1 MTPDDELLF
10 EDTAPLVSGRK
21 KKTAQPEAAKPAEPV
36 DSDQA
41 SRSVVAL
48 ADPHV
53 VILASAGTGKTFQ
66 LTNRYLTLLRE
77 GSCDRIL
84 ASTFT
89 RKAAGEILDRILVRL
104 AKAILDE
111 KELTKLQ
118 PFIGQPPI
126 TRDECI
132 TLLQRVTKQLHRVQI
147 STLDALFSK
156 LASSHTFELGFPP
169 GWRMIEDVEAG
180 RLTDR
185 AIEAVLR
192 KAGRLDA
199 RRLMHLL
206 SKGENT
212 RRVHDLIRETV
223 RNFAA
228 PYLITQEA
236 DWNRLPDLPLLNDL
250 ELHGAIAVFESLR
263 FDDKRIMNAL
273 DKNRRQLREDDWESF
288 LADGLPLKL
297 VQGETTYYKKEL
309 PTELLAA
316 YAPLI
321 HHAKALFYKVWA
333 SQTRGTWET
342 LDRVYTELNRLKAEE
357 RVLDFGDIS
366 RTLAERLGQ
375 HTMNSVAFRLD
386 ANMDHLLLD
395 EFQDTSLD
403 QWQILRPFAESTM
416 SRVGFSPHESV
427 ASPEAW
433 AKAHSTTPKSFFCVG
448 DRKQAIYGW
457 RGGEA
462 AIFDTIQAEFPIL
475 QSKHLDRSQRSSPA
489 VIEAVNA
496 AFTSLQGTSDF
507 DPLSVVIS
515 QWCEAFPKHDT
526 ARTGLPGYV
535 CLEVA
540 DEPPTLEPVDGSSRS
555 SVGFSPRI
563 PGEDALAWAK
573 AHATNNAKP
582 PKPTKAEL
590 ADLVLDLTADRIEE
604 YSQNAPSAT
613 IGVLFRGNAAIRLLG
628 NKLRARGLEFSEEG
642 GTLITDSAAVQ
653 LLLSLLK
660 IADHPGDRVA
670 RFHVA
675 TSPLAEIHQLGRWDD
690 DAAAVAVSEHLR
702 SRLLSDGY
710 MATLQRWVLQLGAVA
725 TAHDRSRLQQ
735 LIELAEGY
743 PATTRPRDF
752 IRLVETRKVENP
764 TPARIQLMTVHK
776 SKGLQFDIV
785 FLADL
790 DTQLVQP
797 PKYLTS
803 KPAAAAPPDCVLV
816 YRSKELKNILPPELQ
831 VAYEQTQ
838 ATDLTGNLCVL
849 YVAMTRAVHALHMI
863 LPAKESQSIPKTLA
877 GLLMVGLGGGQA
889 ATTGA
894 TLYET
899 GDPLWVEQCPALQ
912 RPCESSVGF
921 SPRLLDED
929 ALAWAKAHATRTIEF
944 AELTGGRRRGLE
956 RIIPSQLADKA
967 TPVKLASVLTLGDS
981 SGVERGTLFHAWVE
995 QVQWLEDGQ
1004 PTDEKLRQIAESLAA
1019 QPLDI
1024 DRWLSQFQEM
1034 LRLPQVASVLSR
1046 HSYQPPRGLP
1056 FPPRVQ
1062 VELDAGECEL
1072 DLHVERRLNVIDAG
1086 RTISGSIDRLVL
1098 VRRNGQVVAAD
1109 IIDFKTDAIWTS
1121 ERVVFRSAKDRSFA
1135 ERKMTLSGDEET
1147 AVRDKVAAYRDQMRS
1162 YARAIS
1168 LMYKLPPERITTRL
1182 VMLATGRVE
1191 TVEFGP

>member
-1 MTPDDELLF
+1 MTPDDEILF

-21 KKTAQPEAAKPAEPV
+21 RKTTQSKEAKPEEEKLAEPV
-36 DSDQA
+36 ASNLA
-41 SRSVVAL
+41 SRPVVAL

-66 LTNRYLTLLRE
+66 LTNRYLTLLRS

-104 AKAILDE
+104 AKAILDDA
-111 KELTKLQ
+111 ELTKLQ
-118 PFIGQPPI
+118 PFIGQPSI

-169 GWRMIEDVEAG
+169 GWRMIEEVEAG

-192 KAGRLDA
+192 KAGRQDA

-273 DKNRRQLREDDWESF
+273 DKNRHQIREDDWESF
-288 LADGLPLKL
+288 LTDGLPLKL
-297 VQGETTYYKKEL
+297 VQGETTYYKKDL

-342 LDRVYTELNRLKAEE
+342 LDRVYTELNRLKTEE

-375 HTMNSVAFRLD
+375 HAVDSVAFRLD

-403 QWQILRPFAESTM
+403 QWQILRPFAQSTIG
-416 SRVGFSPHESV
+416 RVDFSPRECV

-433 AKAHSTTPKSFFCVG
+433 AKAHATTPKSFFCVG

-475 QSKHLDRSQRSSPA
+475 QSRHLDRSQRSSPA

-496 AFTSLQGTSDF
+496 AFTSLSGTSNF
-507 DPLSVVIS
+507 EELSQVIA
-515 QWCEAFPKHDT
+515 QWCHDYPQHDT
-526 ARTGLPGYV
+526 ARTSLPGYV
-535 CLEVA
+535 QLEVA
-540 DEPPTLEPVDGSSRS
+540 DEPPKLELNDGSDRS
-555 SVGFSPRI
+555 SVGFSPRVT
-563 PGEDALAWAK
+563 GEDARAWAK
-573 AHATNNAKP
+573 AHATNNAKA
-582 PKPTKAEL
+582 PKPSK
-590 ADLVLDLTADRIEE
+590 ADLSDLAFDLTADRIEE
-604 YSQNAPSAT
+604 YSKTVPLAT

-675 TSPLAEIHQLGRWDD
+675 TSPLAEIHQLGRWED
-690 DAAAVAVSEHLR
+690 DAAAVTVSEHLR
-702 SRLLSDGY
+702 SRLLCDGY
-710 MATLQRWVLQLGAVA
+710 MATLQRWVLQLGTVA
-725 TAHDRSRLQQ
+725 TEHDRSRLQQ

-743 PATTRPRDF
+743 QATTRPRDF
-752 IRLVETRKVENP
+752 IHLVETRKVENP

-790 DTQLVQP
+790 VTQLVQP

-803 KPAAAAPPDCVLV
+803 KPAEAAPPDCVLV
-816 YRSKELKNILPPELQ
+816 YRSKELKEILPPELQ
-831 VAYEQTQ
+831 VAYDQTQ

-863 LPAKESQSIPKTLA
+863 LPAKESQTVPKTLA
-877 GLLMVGLGGGQA
+877 GLLMVGLGGGQSV
-889 ATTGA
+889 TPGA
-894 TLYET
+894 TLYEA
-899 GDPLWVEQCPALQ
+899 GDPLWVEKCPDLQ
-912 RPCESSVGF
+912 RSSESLVGF
-921 SPRLLDED
+921 SPRESEVFLE
-929 ALAWAKAHATRTIEF
+929 AWAKAHATGMIDF

-956 RIIPSQLADKA
+956 RIIPSQLGDMA
-967 TPVKLASVLTLGDS
+967 TPVKLASVLPLGETVGID
-981 SGVERGTLFHAWVE
+981 RGTLFHAWLERVT
-995 QVQWLEDGQ
+995 WLEDRV
-1004 PTDEKLRQIAESLAA
+1004 PPDDELRQIAEVMRV
-1019 QPLDI
+1019 QPLDRE
-1024 DRWLSQFQEM
+1024 RWLLEFHAM
-1034 LRLPQVASVLSR
+1034 LQRPSIAALLSR
-1046 HSYQPPRGLP
+1046 RSDQL
-1056 FPPRVQ
+1056 PRVLA
-1062 VELDAGECEL
+1062 ELAAGDCEL
-1072 DLHVERRLNVIDAG
+1072 DLHQERRLNVIDAG

-1098 VRRNGQVVAAD
+1098 IRRNGQVVAAD
-1109 IIDFKTDAIWTS
+1109 IIDYKTDALI
-1121 ERVVFRSAKDRSFA
+1121 
-1135 ERKMTLSGDEET
+1135 GEEEA
-1147 AVRDKVAAYRDQMRS
+1147 AVQDKVAAYRDQLRS
-1162 YARAIS
+1162 YARAVA
-1168 LMYKLPPERITTRL
+1168 LMYKLPSERISTRL

-1191 TVEFGP
+1191 TVEVCASKT

>member
-10 EDTAPLVSGRK
+10 EDAQGDRTGRRTPVGGEK
-21 KKTAQPEAAKPAEPV
+21 SIAKAEEEEEE
-36 DSDQA
+36 DA
-41 SRSVVAL
+41 RSLTTSATVVAL

-66 LTNRYLTLLRE
+66 LTNRYLTLLRD

-104 AKAILDE
+104 AGAILDE
-111 KELTKLQ
+111 HELVKLQ
-118 PFIGQPPI
+118 PFVGQPVI
-126 TRDECI
+126 THDECI

-169 GWRMIEDVEAG
+169 GWRMIEEVEAG
-180 RLTDR
+180 QLTDR

-192 KAGRLDA
+192 QAGRQDA

-206 SKGENT
+206 SKGENS

-223 RNFAA
+223 KGFAT

-236 DWNRLPDLPLLNDL
+236 DWNRLPDLPLLNEL
-250 ELHGAIAVFESLR
+250 ELNGAIAVFESLR
-263 FDDKRIMNAL
+263 FDDKRIMKAL
-273 DKNRRQLREDDWESF
+273 EKSCRQLREVDWESF
-288 LADGLPLKL
+288 LTDGLPLRL
-297 VQGETTYYKKEL
+297 VQGDTTYYKKDL
-309 PTELLAA
+309 PEELLAA

-342 LDRVYTELNRLKAEE
+342 LDRVYTELSRLKTAE

-366 RTLAERLGQ
+366 RTLAARLSQ
-375 HTMNSVAFRLD
+375 HSVDSVAFRLD

-403 QWQILRPFAESTM
+403 QWQILRPFAESTT
-416 SRVGFSPHESV
+416 SESG
-427 ASPEAW
+427 
-433 AKAHSTTPKSFFCVG
+433 KSFFCVG

-475 QSKHLDRSQRSSPA
+475 QSRQLDRSQRSSPA

-507 DPLSVVIS
+507 DHLSVVIS
-515 QWCEAFPKHDT
+515 SWCEAFPKHDT

-535 CLEVA
+535 RMEVA
-540 DEPPTLEPVDGSSRS
+540 EEPPQ
-555 SVGFSPRI
+555 
-563 PGEDALAWAK
+563 LAPIV
-573 AHATNNAKP
+573 NNAKA
-582 PKPTKAEL
+582 PKPSKADL
-590 ADLVLDLTADRIEE
+590 SDLVLDLTADRIEE
-604 YSQNAPSAT
+604 YAKSVPSAT
-613 IGVLFRGNAAIRLLG
+613 IAVLFRGNAAIRLLG
-628 NKLRARGLEFSEEG
+628 NKLRERGLDFSEEG
-642 GTLITDSAAVQ
+642 GTLVTDSAAVQ

-670 RFHVA
+670 RFHLA
-675 TSPLAEIHQLGRWDD
+675 TSPLAEIHQLGRWED
-690 DAAAVAVSEHLR
+690 DAAAVVVSEHLR
-702 SRLLSDGY
+702 RRLLNDGY
-710 MATLQRWVLQLGAVA
+710 MATLQRWVLQLGGRV
-725 TAHDRSRLQQ
+725 TDHDRSRLKQ

-743 PATTRPRDF
+743 SATTRPRDF
-752 IRLVETRKVENP
+752 IQLVQSRKVENP

-790 DTQLVQP
+790 DTNLARP

-803 KPAAAAPPDCVLV
+803 KPAPAAPPDCVLV
-816 YRSKELKNILPPELQ
+816 YRSQKLKDILPPELQ

-838 ATDLTGNLCVL
+838 ATDLTGSLCVL
-849 YVAMTRAVHALHMI
+849 YVAMTRAVHALHLI
-863 LPAKESQSIPKTLA
+863 LPAKESQSIPKSLA
-877 GLLMVGLGGGQA
+877 GLLMVGLGGGQ
-889 ATTGA
+889 TVTPGA

-899 GDPLWVEQCPALQ
+899 GDPLWQQQCPVLQ
-912 RPCESSVGF
+912 RPVDACQPETSSSIHV
-921 SPRLLDED
+921 
-929 ALAWAKAHATRTIEF
+929 EF

-967 TPVKLASVLTLGDS
+967 TLVKLASVLPLGDAV
-981 SGVERGTLFHAWVE
+981 GVDRGTLFHAWLERVT
-995 QVQWLEDGQ
+995 WLEDGV
-1004 PTDEKLRQIAESLAA
+1004 PSAIELRQIAEVM
-1019 QPLDI
+1019 QTQDLDI
-1024 DRWLSQFQEM
+1024 ERSLTQFEAM
-1034 LRLPQVASVLSR
+1034 LQLPHIAALLSR
-1046 HSYQPPRGLP
+1046 RSDQLPRRLT
-1056 FPPRVQ
+1056 
-1062 VELDAGECEL
+1062 ELVAGEYEV
-1072 DLHVERRLNVIDAG
+1072 DLHQERRLNVIDAG
-1086 RTISGSIDRLVL
+1086 QTISGSIDRLVL
-1098 VRRNGQVVAAD
+1098 IRRNGQVVAAD
-1109 IIDFKTDAIWTS
+1109 IIDFKTDAI
-1121 ERVVFRSAKDRSFA
+1121 V
-1135 ERKMTLSGDEET
+1135 GDEES
-1147 AVRDKVAAYRDQMRS
+1147 AVAGKVAAYRDQMRS
-1162 YARAIS
+1162 YARAVA
-1168 LMYKLPPERITTRL
+1168 LMYKLSPERISTRL
-1182 VMLATGRVE
+1182 VMLANGRVE
-1191 TVEFGP
+1191 TVEFGL

>member
-10 EDTAPLVSGRK
+10 EDIQGDRTRRRPAVGGEQAEAEDGRSL
-21 KKTAQPEAAKPAEPV
+21 TTSATGT
-36 DSDQA
+36 
-41 SRSVVAL
+41 VVGV

-66 LTNRYLTLLRE
+66 LTNRYLTLLRD

-104 AKAILDE
+104 AGAILDE
-111 KELTKLQ
+111 QELIKLQ
-118 PFIGQPPI
+118 PFVGSPAI
-126 TRDECI
+126 TREECI
-132 TLLQRVTKQLHRVQI
+132 ALLQRVTKQLHRVQI

-169 GWRMIEDVEAG
+169 GWRMIEEVETG

-192 KAGRLDA
+192 KAGRQDA

-206 SKGENT
+206 SKGEST

-223 RNFAA
+223 KDFAT

-236 DWNRLPDLPLLNDL
+236 DWNRLPDLPLLNEL
-250 ELHGAIAVFESLR
+250 ELQGAMAVFESVR
-263 FDDKRIMNAL
+263 FDDKRIMTAL
-273 DKNRRQLREDDWESF
+273 DKNRGQIREDDWDSF
-288 LADGLPLKL
+288 LSAGLPLRL
-297 VQGETTYYKKEL
+297 VQGETTYYNKDL
-309 PTELLAA
+309 PAELLAA

-333 SQTRGTWET
+333 NQTRGTWET

-366 RTLAERLGQ
+366 RTLAERLNQ
-375 HTMNSVAFRLD
+375 HSIDSVAFRLD

-403 QWQILRPFAESTM
+403 QWQILRPFAESTT
-416 SRVGFSPHESV
+416 SESG
-427 ASPEAW
+427 
-433 AKAHSTTPKSFFCVG
+433 KSFFCVG

-462 AIFDTIQAEFPIL
+462 AIFDTIQSEFPVL
-475 QSKHLDRSQRSSPA
+475 QSRQLDRSQRSSPA

-507 DPLSVVIS
+507 DPLSLVIS

-535 CLEVA
+535 QLEVA
-540 DEPPTLEPVDGSSRS
+540 DEPPQLEP
-555 SVGFSPRI
+555 I
-563 PGEDALAWAK
+563 A
-573 AHATNNAKP
+573 NNAKP
-582 PKPTKAEL
+582 PKPSKADL
-590 ADLVLDLTADRIEE
+590 ADLAFDLTADRIEE
-604 YSQNAPSAT
+604 YSKRVPSAT
-613 IGVLFRGNAAIRLLG
+613 IGVLFRGNSDIRLLG

-675 TSPLAEIHQLGRWDD
+675 TSPLAEIHQLGRWEDD
-690 DAAAVAVSEHLR
+690 TAAVVVSEHLR
-702 SRLLSDGY
+702 NRLLSDGY

-725 TAHDRSRLQQ
+725 TEHDQSRLKQ

-743 PATTRPRDF
+743 SATTRPRDF
-752 IRLVETRKVENP
+752 IRLVENRKVENP

-790 DTQLVQP
+790 DTELIRP

-816 YRSKELKNILPPELQ
+816 YRSKELKEILPPELQ

-838 ATDLTGNLCVL
+838 ATELTGNLCVL
-849 YVAMTRAVHALHMI
+849 YVAMTRAVHALHLI
-863 LPAKESQSIPKTLA
+863 LPAKVSKSVPKSLA
-877 GLLMVGLGGGQA
+877 GLLQVGLGGRQQI
-889 ATTGA
+889 TPGA

-899 GDPLWVEQCPALQ
+899 GDPLWHEQCPALQ
-912 RPCESSVGF
+912 RPV
-921 SPRLLDED
+921 D
-929 ALAWAKAHATRTIEF
+929 TRQAETTPTHVEF
-944 AELTGGRRRGLE
+944 AELAGGRRRGLE
-956 RIIPSQLADKA
+956 RIIPSQLGDKS
-967 TPVKLASVLTLGDS
+967 TPVILASVLRLGDEV
-981 SGVERGTLFHAWVE
+981 GVDRGTLFHAWLERVT
-995 QVQWLEDGQ
+995 WLEAGVPPDS
-1004 PTDEKLRQIAESLAA
+1004 ELRQIAGGMRV
-1019 QPLDI
+1019 QPSDL
-1024 DRWLSQFQEM
+1024 DRWLLEFQT
-1034 LRLPQVASVLSR
+1034 LLQQPRIAAVLSR
-1046 HSYQPPRGLP
+1046 RSDQL
-1056 FPPRVQ
+1056 PRVLA
-1062 VELDAGECEL
+1062 ELAAGGGEL
-1072 DLHVERRLNVIDAG
+1072 DLHQERRLNVIDAG

-1098 VRRNGQVVAAD
+1098 IRRNGQVVAAD
-1109 IIDFKTDAIWTS
+1109 IIDFKTDAL
-1121 ERVVFRSAKDRSFA
+1121 V
-1135 ERKMTLSGDEET
+1135 GDEET
-1147 AVRDKVAAYRDQMRS
+1147 AVRDKVAAYSDQLRS

-1168 LMYKLPPERITTRL
+1168 LMYKLPPERISTRL
-1182 VMLATGRVE
+1182 VMFANGRVE

>member
-1 MTPDDELLF
+1 MTPDDEFLF
-10 EDTAPLVSGRK
+10 EDTAPPPAKGRK
-21 KKTAQPEAAKPAEPV
+21 IKSASPTLPVNETAVTA
-36 DSDQA
+36 SA
-41 SRSVVAL
+41 SRPVAL
-48 ADPHV
+48 LTDPHV

-66 LTNRYLTLLRE
+66 LTNRYLTLLRD

-104 AKAILDE
+104 AGAVLDE

-118 PFIGQPPI
+118 PFVGQPPI
-126 TRDECI
+126 SRDECI

-192 KAGRLDA
+192 KAGRQDA

-212 RRVHDLIRETV
+212 RRVHDLIRDTV
-223 RNFAA
+223 RSFAA

-273 DKNRRQLREDDWESF
+273 DKNRGQIREDDWDSF
-288 LADGLPLKL
+288 LSDGLPLRL
-297 VQGETTYYKKEL
+297 VKGDTTYYKKEL
-309 PTELLAA
+309 PTELLSA

-342 LDRVYTELNRLKAEE
+342 LDRVYTELNRLKTEE

-366 RTLAERLGQ
+366 RTLAERLSQ
-375 HTMNSVAFRLD
+375 HTVDSVAFRLD

-403 QWQILRPFAESTM
+403 QWQILRPFAESTT
-416 SRVGFSPHESV
+416 SEPG
-427 ASPEAW
+427 
-433 AKAHSTTPKSFFCVG
+433 KSFFCVG

-475 QSKHLDRSQRSSPA
+475 QSRQLDLSQRSSLA
-489 VIEAVNA
+489 VIEAVNV
-496 AFTSLQGTSDF
+496 AFMSLNGTSDF
-507 DPLSVVIS
+507 EEMSEFIS
-515 QWCEAFPKHDT
+515 EWCHDYPQHDT

-535 CLEVA
+535 QLEVA
-540 DEPPTLEPVDGSSRS
+540 DEPPQLEP
-555 SVGFSPRI
+555 I
-563 PGEDALAWAK
+563 A
-573 AHATNNAKP
+573 NNAKA
-582 PKPTKAEL
+582 PKPNKADL
-590 ADLVLDLTADRIEE
+590 ADLVFDLTADRIEE
-604 YSQNAPSAT
+604 YSKSVPSAM
-613 IGVLFRGNAAIRLLG
+613 IAVLFRGNAAIRLLG
-628 NKLRARGLEFSEEG
+628 NKLRARGIDFSEEG

-675 TSPLAEIHQLGRWDD
+675 TSPLAEIHQLGRWEDD
-690 DAAAVAVSEHLR
+690 VAAIVVSEHLR
-702 SRLLSDGY
+702 RRLLSDGY
-710 MATLQRWVLQLGAVA
+710 MVTLQRWVQQLGSIA
-725 TAHDRSRLQQ
+725 TEHDRSRLQQ

-743 PATTRPRDF
+743 QATTRPRDF

-790 DTQLVQP
+790 DTSLVQP
-797 PKYLTS
+797 PKYLTA
-803 KPAAAAPPDCVLV
+803 KPTEAAPPNCVLV
-816 YRSKELKNILPPELQ
+816 YRSKDLRDILPPELQ

-838 ATDLTGNLCVL
+838 ATELTGNLCVL
-849 YVAMTRAVHALHMI
+849 YVAMTRAVHALHLI
-863 LPAKESQSIPKTLA
+863 LPAKASKSVPKSLA
-877 GLLMVGLGGGQA
+877 GLLQVGLGGGQLI
-889 ATTGA
+889 TPGT

-899 GDPLWVEQCPALQ
+899 GDPHWDEKCPDLQ
-912 RPCESSVGF
+912 RSVLETNRN
-921 SPRLLDED
+921 P
-929 ALAWAKAHATRTIEF
+929 APVQIEF
-944 AELTGGRRRGLE
+944 AELTGGRRRGME
-956 RIIPSQLADKA
+956 RVIPSQLADRA
-967 TPVKLASVLTLGDS
+967 TKVNLASVLVLGDS
-981 SGVERGTLFHAWVE
+981 AGVDRGTLFHAWME
-995 QVQWLEDGQ
+995 SIAWLEDGP
-1004 PTDEKLRQIAESLAA
+1004 PTEDQLRQTA
-1019 QPLDI
+1019 QFLGTKPLDI
-1024 DRWLSQFQEM
+1024 DQYLSQFDQM
-1034 LRLPQVASVLSR
+1034 LRLLPVAALLSR
-1046 HSYQPPRGLP
+1046 SSYQRPSGLP
-1056 FPPRVQ
+1056 GRPSLQ
-1062 VELDAGECEL
+1062 AELAAGECEL
-1072 DLHVERRLNVIDAG
+1072 ELHRERGLNVLDQG
-1086 RTISGSIDRLVL
+1086 QRISGSIDRLVL
-1098 VRRNGQVVAAD
+1098 IRRHGQVIAAD
-1109 IIDFKTDAIWTS
+1109 IIDFKTDS
-1121 ERVVFRSAKDRSFA
+1121 L
-1135 ERKMTLSGDEET
+1135 MGDEET
-1147 AVRDKVAAYRDQMRS
+1147 AVAGKVAAYRDQMRS
-1162 YARAIS
+1162 YARAVA
-1168 LMYKLPPERITTRL
+1168 LMYRLAPDRISTRL

-1191 TVEFGP
+1191 TVEFGL

>member
-1 MTPDDELLF
+1 MTPDDEFLF
-10 EDTAPLVSGRK
+10 EDIVPTTGQGRK
-21 KKTAQPEAAKPAEPV
+21 KKSASPVPPVQAEAVAEP
-36 DSDQA
+36 A
-41 SRSVVAL
+41 SRPVVAL
-48 ADPHV
+48 KDPHV

-66 LTNRYLTLLRE
+66 LTNRYLTLLRS

-104 AKAILDE
+104 AGAILNE
-111 KELTKLQ
+111 AELTKLQ
-118 PFIGQPPI
+118 PFIGLPPI

-132 TLLQRVTKQLHRVQI
+132 ALLQRVTQQLHRVQI
-147 STLDALFSK
+147 GTLDALFSK

-169 GWRMIEDVEAG
+169 GWRMIEEVEAG

-192 KAGRLDA
+192 KAGRVDA

-212 RRVHDLIRETV
+212 RRVHDLVRDTV
-223 RNFAA
+223 RSFAA

-236 DWNRLPDLPLLNDL
+236 DWNRLPDLPLLNEL
-250 ELHGAIAVFESLR
+250 ELNGAIAVFESLR
-263 FDDKRIMNAL
+263 FDDMRIMKTL

-288 LADGLPLKL
+288 LSDGLPLKL
-297 VQGETTYYKKEL
+297 VQGDTTYYKKEL

-316 YAPLI
+316 YASLI

-342 LDRVYTELNRLKAEE
+342 LDRVYTELSRLKTEE

-366 RTLAERLGQ
+366 RTLAARLNQ
-375 HTMNSVAFRLD
+375 HTVDSVAFRLD

-403 QWQILRPFAESTM
+403 QWQILRPFAESTT
-416 SRVGFSPHESV
+416 SQLG
-427 ASPEAW
+427 
-433 AKAHSTTPKSFFCVG
+433 KTFFCVG

-475 QSKHLDRSQRSSPA
+475 QSRHLDRSQRSSPA

-496 AFTSLQGTSDF
+496 AFTSLRGTSDF
-507 DPLSVVIS
+507 DPLSEVIS
-515 QWCEAFPKHDT
+515 TWCEDFPQHDT

-535 CLEVA
+535 QLEVA
-540 DEPPTLEPVDGSSRS
+540 DEPPQLEP
-555 SVGFSPRI
+555 I
-563 PGEDALAWAK
+563 A
-573 AHATNNAKP
+573 NNAKA
-582 PKPTKAEL
+582 PKPSK
-590 ADLVLDLTADRIEE
+590 ADLSDLVFDLTADRIEE
-604 YSQNAPSAT
+604 YSKTVPLAT
-613 IGVLFRGNAAIRLLG
+613 IAVLFRGNAAIRLLG
-628 NKLRARGLEFSEEG
+628 NKLRARGLDFSEEG

-670 RFHVA
+670 RFHLA
-675 TSPLAEIHQLGRWDD
+675 TSPLAEIHQLGRWED

-710 MATLQRWVLQLGAVA
+710 MATLQRWVQQLGGVA

-743 PATTRPRDF
+743 QATTRPRDF

-803 KPAAAAPPDCVLV
+803 KPADTAPPDCVLV
-816 YRSKELKNILPPELQ
+816 YRSKELKDLLPLELQ

-849 YVAMTRAVHALHMI
+849 YVAMTRAVHALHLI
-863 LPAKESQSIPKTLA
+863 LPAKESSSIPKTLA
-877 GLLMVGLGGGQA
+877 GLLMVGLGGGQSV
-889 ATTGA
+889 TPGA

-899 GDPLWVEQCPALQ
+899 GDSQWPEQCPELQ
-912 RPCESSVGF
+912 RSVGF
-921 SPRLLDED
+921 SPRESV
-929 ALAWAKAHATRTIEF
+929 ASEEAWAKAHATVSIEF
-944 AELTGGRRRGLE
+944 AELVGGRRRGLE
-956 RIIPSQLADKA
+956 RIIPSQLGDKA
-967 TPVKLASVLTLGDS
+967 TPVKLASVLPLGDAV
-981 SGVERGTLFHAWVE
+981 GVDRGTLFHAWME
-995 QVQWLEDGQ
+995 SIAWLEDGPPADDQ
-1004 PTDEKLRQIAESLAA
+1004 LRQTA
-1019 QPLDI
+1019 QFLGTETLNI
-1024 DRWLSQFQEM
+1024 DQYLLQFERM
-1034 LRLPQVASVLSR
+1034 LRLPPVAALLSR
-1046 HSYQPPRGLP
+1046 RSYQSPGGLP
-1056 FPPRVQ
+1056 FSLGLQ
-1062 VELDAGECEL
+1062 AELAAGECEL
-1072 DLHVERRLNVIDAG
+1072 ELHRERGLNVLDQG
-1086 RTISGSIDRLVL
+1086 QRISGSIDRLVL
-1098 VRRNGQVVAAD
+1098 IRRNGQVIAAD

-1121 ERVVFRSAKDRSFA
+1121 ESVVFRSAKDRSFA
-1135 ERKMTLSGDEET
+1135 ERKTTLPGDEET
-1147 AVRDKVAAYRDQMRS
+1147 AVRDKVAAYRDQLRS
-1162 YARAIS
+1162 YARAVS
-1168 LMYKLPPERITTRL
+1168 LMYKLSPERISTRL

-1191 TVEFGP
+1191 RVEFGL

>member
-1 MTPDDELLF
+1 MTPEDELLF
-10 EDTAPLVSGRK
+10 EDLQGDRTAKRSGIRKNSAVSQRASKVEGDGRSL
-21 KKTAQPEAAKPAEPV
+21 TTSAT
-36 DSDQA
+36 
-41 SRSVVAL
+41 VVAL

-66 LTNRYLTLLRE
+66 LTNRYLTLLRS

-111 KELTKLQ
+111 AELTKLQ
-118 PFIGQPPI
+118 PFLGSPAI

-169 GWRMIEDVEAG
+169 GWRMIEEVEAG

-192 KAGRLDA
+192 KGGRQDA
-199 RRLMHLL
+199 WRLMHLL
-206 SKGENT
+206 SKGENS

-236 DWNRLPDLPLLNDL
+236 DWNRLPDLPLLNEL
-250 ELHGAIAVFESLR
+250 ELNGAIAVFESLR

-273 DKNRRQLREDDWESF
+273 DKNRRQLREDDWDSF
-288 LADGLPLKL
+288 LSDGLPLRL
-297 VQGETTYYKKEL
+297 VTGETTYYKKEL

-342 LDRVYTELNRLKAEE
+342 LNRVYTELNRLKTEE

-366 RTLAERLGQ
+366 RTLAERLGE
-375 HTMNSVAFRLD
+375 HAVHSVAFRLD
-386 ANMDHLLLD
+386 TNMDHLLLD

-403 QWQILRPFAESTM
+403 QWQILRPFAESTI
-416 SRVGFSPHESV
+416 SSVSFSPRASV
-427 ASPEAW
+427 ASQEAW
-433 AKAHSTTPKSFFCVG
+433 AKAHATSGKSFFCVG

-475 QSKHLDRSQRSSPA
+475 QSRHLDRSQRSSPA

-496 AFTSLQGTSDF
+496 AFTSLRGTTDF
-507 DPLSVVIS
+507 DPLSEVIS
-515 QWCEAFPKHDT
+515 TWCEGFPLHDT

-535 CLEVA
+535 RLEVA
-540 DEPPTLEPVDGSSRS
+540 DEPPKLEPVEGGDTR
-555 SVGFSPRI
+555 SVGFSPRVM
-563 PGEDALAWAK
+563 GENSLAWAK
-573 AHATNNAKP
+573 AHATGNAKA
-582 PKPTKAEL
+582 PKPSKADLFE
-590 ADLVLDLTADRIEE
+590 LVLDLTADRIEE
-604 YSQNAPSAT
+604 YAQRVPSAT

-675 TSPLAEIHQLGRWDD
+675 TSPLAEIHQLGRWED

-702 SRLLSDGY
+702 NRLLSDGY
-710 MATLQRWVLQLGAVA
+710 MATLQRWVLQLGAV
-725 TAHDRSRLQQ
+725 TTEHDRSRLRQ

-743 PATTRPRDF
+743 QATTRPRDF
-752 IRLVETRKVENP
+752 IQLVETRKVENP

-790 DTQLVQP
+790 DTSLVQP
-797 PKYLTS
+797 PKFLTS
-803 KPAAAAPPDCVLV
+803 KPADTAPPDCVLV
-816 YRSKELKNILPPELQ
+816 YRSKDLKDILPPELQ

-863 LPAKESQSIPKTLA
+863 LPAKESASIPKTLA
-877 GLLMVGLGGGQA
+877 GLLLVGLGAGQA
-889 ATTGA
+889 AAPGA

-899 GDPLWVEQCPALQ
+899 GDPLWPEQCPELQ
-912 RPCESSVGF
+912 QPSDRSVGF
-921 SPRLLDED
+921 SPRESV
-929 ALAWAKAHATRTIEF
+929 ASEEASAKAHTTRAIEF

-956 RIIPSQLADKA
+956 RIIPSQLADQA
-967 TPVKLASVLTLGDS
+967 TPVKLTSVLPLGETV
-981 SGVERGTLFHAWVE
+981 GVDRGTLFHAWLE
-995 QVQWLEDGQ
+995 RIQWLEDGLPPDDQ
-1004 PTDEKLRQIAESLAA
+1004 LRQIAAA
-1019 QPLDI
+1019 QGAPHLDI
-1024 DRWLSQFQEM
+1024 ESCLKQFHAQ
-1034 LRLPQVASVLSR
+1034 LQPPQIASVLSR
-1046 HSYQPPRGLP
+1046 HSGFAELAAGD
-1056 FPPRVQ
+1056 
-1062 VELDAGECEL
+1062 VELDL
-1072 DLHVERRLNVIDAG
+1072 SQERRLNVIDAG

-1098 VRRNGQVVAAD
+1098 IRRNGQVVAAD
-1109 IIDFKTDAIWTS
+1109 IIDFKTDALI
-1121 ERVVFRSAKDRSFA
+1121 
-1135 ERKMTLSGDEET
+1135 GDEET
-1147 AVRDKVAAYRDQMRS
+1147 AVRDKVAAYRDQMQS
-1162 YARAIS
+1162 YARAIA
-1168 LMYKLPPERITTRL
+1168 LMYKLAPDRISTRL
-1182 VMLATGRVE
+1182 VMLAIGRVE
-1191 TVEFGP
+1191 TVECGP

>member
-1 MTPDDELLF
+1 MTPEDELLF
-10 EDTAPLVSGRK
+10 EDTTLPTATGRK
-21 KKTAQPEAAKPAEPV
+21 KKSAPPAALANEESVAAP
-36 DSDQA
+36 A
-41 SRSVVAL
+41 SRSAVEL

-66 LTNRYLTLLRE
+66 LTNRYLTLLRS

-104 AKAILDE
+104 ARAILDE
-111 KELTKLQ
+111 AELTKLQ
-118 PFIGQPPI
+118 PFVGQPAI

-132 TLLQRVTKQLHRVQI
+132 ALLQRVTKQLHRVQI

-169 GWRMIEDVEAG
+169 GWRMIEEVEAG

-192 KAGRLDA
+192 KGGRQDA

-206 SKGENT
+206 SKGENS

-236 DWNRLPDLPLLNDL
+236 DWNRLPDLPLLNEL

-273 DKNRRQLREDDWESF
+273 DKNRQQIREDDWESF
-288 LADGLPLKL
+288 LTDGLPLKL
-297 VQGETTYYKKEL
+297 VQGETTYYKKDL
-309 PTELLAA
+309 PSELLAA

-342 LDRVYTELNRLKAEE
+342 LDRVYTELNRLKTEE

-366 RTLAERLGQ
+366 RTLAARLGQ
-375 HTMNSVAFRLD
+375 HAVDSVAFRLD
-386 ANMDHLLLD
+386 ANIEHLLLD

-403 QWQILRPFAESTM
+403 QWQILRPFAQSST
-416 SRVGFSPHESV
+416 SEPG
-427 ASPEAW
+427 
-433 AKAHSTTPKSFFCVG
+433 KSFFCVG

-475 QSKHLDRSQRSSPA
+475 QSKHLDRSQRSSPP

-496 AFTSLQGTSDF
+496 AFTSLRGTTDF
-507 DPLSVVIS
+507 DPLSEVIS
-515 QWCEAFPKHDT
+515 TWCESFPSHDT

-535 CLEVA
+535 HLEVA
-540 DEPPTLEPVDGSSRS
+540 DEPPKLEPIDNK
-555 SVGFSPRI
+555 
-563 PGEDALAWAK
+563 AK
-573 AHATNNAKP
+573 V
-582 PKPTKAEL
+582 PKPSKADLFE
-590 ADLVLDLTADRIEE
+590 LVLDLTADRIEE
-604 YSQNAPSAT
+604 YAQRVPSAT
-613 IGVLFRGNAAIRLLG
+613 MGVLFRGNAAIRLLG

-670 RFHVA
+670 RYHVA
-675 TSPLAEIHQLGRWDD
+675 TSPLAEIHQLGRWEDE
-690 DAAAVAVSEHLR
+690 AAAVAVSEHLR
-702 SRLLSDGY
+702 HRLLSDGY
-710 MATLQRWVLQLGAVA
+710 MSTLQRCVQQLGAVA
-725 TAHDRSRLQQ
+725 TEHDRSRLRQ

-743 PATTRPRDF
+743 QATTRPRDF
-752 IRLVETRKVENP
+752 IQLVETRKVENP

-790 DTQLVQP
+790 DTALVQP
-797 PKYLTS
+797 PKFLTS
-803 KPAAAAPPDCVLV
+803 KPADTAPPDCVLV
-816 YRSKELKNILPPELQ
+816 YRSKDLKDILPPELQ
-831 VAYEQTQ
+831 VAYDQTQ

-863 LPAKESQSIPKTLA
+863 LPAKETQSTPKTLA
-877 GLLMVGLGGGQA
+877 GLLLVGLGGGQA
-889 ATTGA
+889 AAPGA

-899 GDPLWVEQCPALQ
+899 GDPLWPEQCPELQ
-912 RPCESSVGF
+912 QPVESLPRET
-921 SPRLLDED
+921 SPSR
-929 ALAWAKAHATRTIEF
+929 IEF

-967 TPVKLASVLTLGDS
+967 TLLKLASVLPLEDAT
-981 SGVERGTLFHAWVE
+981 GVERGTLFHAWLERMEWV
-995 QVQWLEDGQ
+995 EDGLPPDDQ
-1004 PTDEKLRQIAESLAA
+1004 LRQIAESQGA
-1019 QPLDI
+1019 PHLDI
-1024 DRWLSQFQEM
+1024 DRCLSQFQA
-1034 LRLPQVASVLSR
+1034 LLQQPQIANVLSR
-1046 HSYQPPRGLP
+1046 PSYQSSHGN
-1056 FPPRVQ
+1056 
-1062 VELDAGECEL
+1062 VELDL
-1072 DLHVERRLNVIDAG
+1072 FQERRLNVIDAG

-1098 VRRNGQVVAAD
+1098 IRRNGQVVAAD
-1109 IIDFKTDAIWTS
+1109 IIDYKTDALI
-1121 ERVVFRSAKDRSFA
+1121 
-1135 ERKMTLSGDEET
+1135 GDEET
-1147 AVRDKVAAYRDQMRS
+1147 AVRDKVAAYRDQLRS
-1162 YARAIS
+1162 YARAIA
-1168 LMYKLPPERITTRL
+1168 LMYKLAPDRISTRL
-1182 VMLATGRVE
+1182 VMLAIGRVE
-1191 TVEFGP
+1191 TVE

>member
-1 MTPDDELLF
+1 MTPDDEILF
-10 EDTAPLVSGRK
+10 EDMQGDGTVERSGIRKNSAVSLEAEAEADGRSLTTSATA
-21 KKTAQPEAAKPAEPV
+21 
-36 DSDQA
+36 
-41 SRSVVAL
+41 VVAL

-104 AKAILDE
+104 ARAILDE
-111 KELTKLQ
+111 AELTKLQ

-169 GWRMIEDVEAG
+169 GWRMIEEVEAD

-192 KAGRLDA
+192 KAGRVDA

-273 DKNRRQLREDDWESF
+273 DKNRRQLREDDWDSF
-288 LADGLPLKL
+288 LSDGLPLRL

-309 PTELLAA
+309 PTELLDA

-342 LDRVYTELNRLKAEE
+342 LHRVYTELSRLKTEE

-366 RTLAERLGQ
+366 RTLAARLGE
-375 HTMNSVAFRLD
+375 HAVNSVAFRLD

-403 QWQILRPFAESTM
+403 QWQILRPIAESTT
-416 SRVGFSPHESV
+416 SEPG
-427 ASPEAW
+427 
-433 AKAHSTTPKSFFCVG
+433 KSFFCVG

-462 AIFDTIQAEFPIL
+462 AIFDTIRSEFPIL
-475 QSKHLDRSQRSSPA
+475 ESRSLDESRRSAPA
-489 VIEAVNA
+489 VIKAVNA
-496 AFTSLQGTSDF
+496 AFTSLQGTSVF
-507 DPLSVVIS
+507 DSLSVVIS

-526 ARTGLPGYV
+526 ALTGLPGYV
-535 CLEVA
+535 RLEVA
-540 DEPPTLEPVDGSSRS
+540 DEPPQLEP
-555 SVGFSPRI
+555 I
-563 PGEDALAWAK
+563 A
-573 AHATNNAKP
+573 NNAKP
-582 PKPTKAEL
+582 PRPSKADL
-590 ADLVLDLTADRIEE
+590 SDLVLDLTADRIEE
-604 YSQNAPSAT
+604 YAQHAPSAT
-613 IGVLFRGNAAIRLLG
+613 MGVLFRGNAAIRLLG

-702 SRLLSDGY
+702 NRLLSDGY
-710 MATLQRWVLQLGAVA
+710 MATLQRWVLQLGAIA
-725 TAHDRSRLQQ
+725 TQHDQSRLKQ

-752 IRLVETRKVENP
+752 IHLVESRKVENP

-803 KPAAAAPPDCVLV
+803 KPAEAAPPDCVLV
-816 YRSKELKNILPPELQ
+816 YRSKELKDILPPELQ

-863 LPAKESQSIPKTLA
+863 LPAKESQTIPKTLA

-889 ATTGA
+889 VTPGA

-899 GDPLWVEQCPALQ
+899 GDPLWFEQCPSLQ
-912 RPCESSVGF
+912 RLVDTSQRETSFV
-921 SPRLLDED
+921 
-929 ALAWAKAHATRTIEF
+929 HVEF

-967 TPVKLASVLTLGDS
+967 TPVKLASVLPLGETV
-981 SGVERGTLFHAWVE
+981 GVDRGTLFHAWLERVT
-995 QVQWLEDGQ
+995 WLDDGV
-1004 PTDEKLRQIAESLAA
+1004 PPDDELRQIAEVMRGQDLDTERWLLEFQAMLQRPDIAALLSRRSYQRGHSPMGGPERISDREGEAPAEPRRGEGIVPGSRLSGSFALPLAA
-1019 QPLDI
+1019 
-1024 DRWLSQFQEM
+1024 
-1034 LRLPQVASVLSR
+1034 
-1046 HSYQPPRGLP
+1046 
-1056 FPPRVQ
+1056 
-1062 VELDAGECEL
+1062 ELAAGNCEL
-1072 DLHVERRLNVIDAG
+1072 DLHQERRLNVIDAG

-1098 VRRNGQVVAAD
+1098 IRRNGQVVAAD
-1109 IIDFKTDAIWTS
+1109 IIDFKTDALI
-1121 ERVVFRSAKDRSFA
+1121 
-1135 ERKMTLSGDEET
+1135 GDEET
-1147 AVRDKVAAYRDQMRS
+1147 AVRDKVAAYRDQLRS
-1162 YARAIS
+1162 YARAIA
-1168 LMYKLPPERITTRL
+1168 LMYKLTPERIATRL